1 MATDINIDSYDWGNV
16 SSPWIGAES
25 NIWDLLTQGRS
36 VLQYPAKSVVFSQG
50 DSYHDTFII
59 MSGRVRH
66 SIFSEVGQE
75 KQLYIAC
82 PGAMIGEISCIL
94 SKPHSMTATAIVP
107 TGLVKIPSKELQ
119 RMFHSDPM
127 LADLMLQ
134 YEARLAQMLIV
145 QQASL
150 SFDTAE
156 VRIAKHLLCLCD
168 TYGNV
173 RPDGIRIG
181 IRFTCSDIAGIV
193 GTSRVTANNTL
204 LDFKKQGI
212 LKKEGIYYYITDIN
226 RLIDLAEETIG
237 F

>member
-1 MATDINIDSYDWGNV
+1 MAADINIDSYDWGNV
-16 SSPWIGAES
+16 NSPWIGAEPH
-25 NIWDLLTQGRS
+25 IWNLLTQGRP

-50 DSYHDTFII
+50 DPYRDAFII

-107 TGLVKIPSKELQ
+107 TGLIKIPSKELQ
-119 RMFHSDPM
+119 RLFHSDPM

-134 YEARLAQMLIV
+134 YEARRAQMLIV

-156 VRIAKHLLCLCD
+156 IRIAKHLLCLCD
-168 TYGNV
+168 TYGTV

-193 GTSRVTANNTL
+193 GTSRVTVNNTL
-204 LDFKKQGI
+204 LDFQKQGV
-212 LKKEGIYYYITDIN
+212 LKKEGSSYHITDIH
-226 RLIDLAEETIG
+226 RLIDLAEETID

>member
-1 MATDINIDSYDWGNV
+1 MEMDINIDSYDWGNIN
-16 SSPWIGAES
+16 SPWIGAEPH
-25 NIWDLLTQGRS
+25 IWDSLTQGRPI
-36 VLQYPAKSVVFSQG
+36 LQYPAKSVIFSQG
-50 DSYHDTFII
+50 DAYRDAFII

-66 SIFSEVGQE
+66 SVFSKVGLE
-75 KQLYIAC
+75 KQVYIAC

-119 RMFHSDPM
+119 RLFHSSPM

-134 YEARLAQMLIV
+134 YEARKAQMMAV

-156 VRIAKHLLCLCD
+156 TRIAKHLLCLCD
-168 TYGNV
+168 TYGVV

-204 LDFKKQGI
+204 LDFQKLGI
-212 LKKEGIYYYITDIN
+212 LKKEGGSYCVTDIQ
-226 RLIDLAEETIG
+226 RLIDMTEETIE